1 MYALR
6 VVVAVLGV
14 LVLSGVC
21 GSFWSSS
28 TAVCRANR
36 VQFRPSQYD
45 LDMIIKLAEKQKKE
59 LPDAVRTYVPP
70 AQDDDGRDLDEVDSG
85 KERPSKV
92 QRRSREGRGSGAPS
106 RSGGV
111 QRSGGAVAGRGKRA
125 MHSIGKQGARVT

>member
-1 MYALR
+1 MGRARDL
-6 VVVAVLGV
+6 
-14 LVLSGVC
+14 
-21 GSFWSSS
+21 S
-28 TAVCRANR
+28 TAIRHFELALEDSKME
-36 VQFRPSQYD
+36 QHFRPSQYD

-111 QRSGGAVAGRGKRA
+111 QRSG
-125 MHSIGKQGARVT
+125 